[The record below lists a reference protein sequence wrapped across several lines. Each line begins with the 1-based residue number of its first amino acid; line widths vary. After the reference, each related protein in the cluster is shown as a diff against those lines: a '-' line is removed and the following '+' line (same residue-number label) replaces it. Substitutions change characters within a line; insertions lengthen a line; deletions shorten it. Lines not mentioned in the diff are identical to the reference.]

1 MSHNSTEE
9 TLRGQWSEWLLAL
22 AQGLEAREY
31 GYRTIARHL
40 GRLRP
45 LAVSFVE
52 RGLGPED
59 IQAPGALSEYFEE
72 FSEGFYQL
80 HGRSPGRASL
90 SQIRSAFRHLVEF
103 AQRSGRL
110 SVPKK
115 PTLPPYVAEYLDFG
129 RVHRGLSESALGDH
143 KRTLLGLRSFLL
155 SRGHSEMAEVSLGLL
170 DEFIQEYAQGRS
182 RRTVSIAVGSLR
194 AFLRW
199 LFLVGRES
207 EDRSGLLVGPR
218 IYREM
223 RLPKHLTD
231 AQFEE
236 FLSKVNRTT
245 VSGKQEWAVILLV
258 SLLGLRIGEVAA
270 LRLDD
275 LDLEASRLHLH
286 RPKTQRPSVMPL
298 CPELREALEDY
309 FLVRPETEHREL
321 FVTRDKPIRPYA
333 HGGSLGN
340 RIRKHLSKVKGAP
353 AVGPHTLRHT
363 LARRLLQG
371 GTPLPVIR
379 RVLGH
384 ANSNSTGR
392 YLRIATDELV
402 EVADNYGELL

>member
-1 MSHNSTEE
+1 MSRQE
-9 TLRGQWSEWLLAL
+9 WSEWLLAL
-22 AQGLEAREY
+22 AQDLETREY
-31 GYRTIARHL
+31 DHRTIARHL

-45 LAVSFVE
+45 LAVSFSE
-52 RGLGPED
+52 RGFGPKSL
-59 IQAPGALSEYFEE
+59 QSPVALPDYLEE

-80 HGRSPGRASL
+80 HGRHPGRGSV
-90 SQIRSAFRHLVEF
+90 SQIRSAVRHLVEF

-110 SVPKK
+110 PPPKV
-115 PTLPPYVAEYLDFG
+115 PTLPPYVAEFLDFG
-129 RVHRGLSESALGDH
+129 RVHRGLSESYLGDY
-143 KRTLLGLRSFLL
+143 KRTLLELRSFLQR
-155 SRGHSEMAEVSLGLL
+155 RGQSGMAEVSLDLL
-170 DEFIQEYAQGRS
+170 DEFTQEYAQGRS
-182 RRTVSIAVGSLR
+182 RGTVSIAVGGLR

-207 EDRSGLLVGPR
+207 DDRSGLLMGPR
-218 IYREM
+218 MYREM
-223 RLPKHLTD
+223 RLPKHLTE

-258 SLLGLRIGEVAA
+258 SLLGLRIGEVVA

-275 LDLEASRLHLH
+275 LDLEAARLHLS
-286 RPKTQRPSVMPL
+286 RPKTQRASVMPL

-309 FLVRPETEHREL
+309 SRVRPETEHREL
-321 FVTRDKPIRPYA
+321 FVTRDKPVRPYSC
-333 HGGSLGN
+333 GSSLGN
-340 RIRKHLSKVKGAP
+340 RVRKHLSKVKGAP
-353 AVGPHTLRHT
+353 AFGPHTLRHT

-384 ANSNSTGR
+384 AHSNSTGR
-392 YLRIATDELV
+392 YLRIATDELA